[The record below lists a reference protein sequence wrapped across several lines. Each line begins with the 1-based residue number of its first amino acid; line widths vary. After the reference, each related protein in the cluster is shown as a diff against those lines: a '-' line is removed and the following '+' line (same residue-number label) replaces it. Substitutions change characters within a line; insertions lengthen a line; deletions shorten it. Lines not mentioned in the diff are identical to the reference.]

1 MARFDDTRTNTIAE
15 NMETIALKLV
25 FDTDASPHELVGNEA
40 EKEEKD

>member
-15 NMETIALKLV
+15 SMETIALKLV
-25 FDTDASPHELVGNEA
+25 FDTDASPHELAGTKA